1 MKYLL
6 VLIVVAV
13 GAAWWRS
20 QQAPAARS
28 KSVPPRRAA
37 PENMV
42 ACAHCGVHLPR
53 SEALVQDGKFYCS
66 AAPLPRSAP
75 DAVPPR

>member
-20 QQAPAARS
+20 RQAPAVRS
-28 KSVPPRRAA
+28 TPAPRRAA

-53 SEALVQDGKFYCS
+53 SEAQVQDGKFYCS
-66 AAPLPRSAP
+66 AAHLPRPASGT
-75 DAVPPR
+75 VPPR

>member
-28 KSVPPRRAA
+28 KSAPPRRTT

-66 AAPLPRSAP
+66 AAHLPRSAP

>member
-1 MKYLL
+1 
-6 VLIVVAV
+6 
-13 GAAWWRS
+13 
-20 QQAPAARS
+20 
-28 KSVPPRRAA
+28 
-37 PENMV
+37 MV

-66 AAPLPRSAP
+66 AAHLPRSAP

>member
-20 QQAPAARS
+20 QQAPSVRS
-28 KSVPPRRAA
+28 KPAPRRAT

-42 ACAHCGVHLPR
+42 ACAHCRVHLPR
-53 SEALVQDGKFYCS
+53 SEALVQEGKFYCS
-66 AAPLPRSAP
+66 TAHLPRPAP
-75 DAVPPR
+75 APARPR